1 MKKNLLLLS
10 VVFAVLFSCSVLDEL
25 TKFDLDL
32 QTRYSIPASTIVNVP
47 ASLAT
52 PDVTTESESTFENNN
67 TNKDLI
73 ESIKLKN
80 IKLSIETPEDGN
92 FNFLKE
98 IHVYIEADGLDELEI
113 ANMYDLEN
121 TNSSALDLDVLDQ
134 ELKAYIKKDSYSL
147 RVKTTIDE
155 TVSETHEI
163 IIDTKFRVDAKI
175 LGL

>member
-1 MKKNLLLLS
+1 MKKNLLLLF

-80 IKLSIETPEDGN
+80 INLSIETPEDGN